1 MLRLGA
7 RFIERPFGDLETMP
21 DMKKPFFANKPT
33 RDESEARPERRVP
46 SASTRGIGRAVES

>member
-33 RDESEARPERRVP
+33 RYASEALQERRVP
-46 SASTRGIGRAVES
+46 SASIRGVGRAVES